1 MRSFKR
7 FIAWACRVMARDLA
21 DPNVSDARVL
31 AWGCVFVAGLA
42 LAFWLGWILEGL
54 VYADHW

>member
-1 MRSFKR
+1 MQEAKQ
-7 FIAWACRVMARDLA
+7 FIVRMCRMIARDLT

-31 AWGCVFVAGLA
+31 VWGCVLVAGLA

-54 VYADHW
+54 VYANW